1 MKGDVR
7 MTVLEAK
14 ERKEFRHSFLTKI
27 RADGNVPAIV
37 YGTKMESKPI
47 FFNEADFIKTIREV
61 GRNGVF
67 SVDIDGKKVDVV
79 LTEYQADP
87 LKNTVVH
94 ADLLSVDKSTQI
106 TAEVTVNTVGDSPGV
121 KEGGVLQQA
130 LHEITVT
137 GTPGNIPQSIDVDIS
152 KLEIND
158 VVTIEDLKGASSYE
172 IEHDAEE
179 TILSILPP
187 RVEEEPQEEE
197 VVEEPEVID
206 EKE

>member
-1 MKGDVR
+1 M
-7 MTVLEAK
+7 
-14 ERKEFRHSFLTKI
+14 
-27 RADGNVPAIV
+27 
-37 YGTKMESKPI
+37 
-47 FFNEADFIKTIREV
+47 
-61 GRNGVF
+61 
-67 SVDIDGKKVDVV
+67 
-79 LTEYQADP
+79 
-87 LKNTVVH
+87 
-94 ADLLSVDKSTQI
+94 
-106 TAEVTVNTVGDSPGV
+106 TVNTVGESPGV

-179 TILSILPP
+179 TILSVLPP

-197 VVEEPEVID
+197 VKEEPEVIN